1 MLIISFMNKKHN
13 VKWSQY
19 SIQPYFCELP
29 ACLGSHVTSSVSQE
43 TVQTER
49 KINESLWIE
58 GRYLNFSIPN
68 QYQIDLNL
76 LEIINK
82 YLDMQYRKALN
93 SIIDLLV
100 PIIWFYNSIS
110 ICN

>member
-49 KINESLWIE
+49 KINESLFLE
-58 GRYLNFSIPN
+58 GRYLNRYIWN
-68 QYQIDLNL
+68 QYQIDLDL
-76 LEIINK
+76 LKTKNK
-82 YLDMQYRKALN
+82 CKNMQCSKALR
-93 SIIDLLV
+93 
-100 PIIWFYNSIS
+100 W
-110 ICN
+110 

>member
-1 MLIISFMNKKHN
+1 MLIISFKNKNGN
-13 VKWSQY
+13 VKWLQY

-58 GRYLNFSIPN
+58 GRYLNCSVSN
-68 QYQIDLNL
+68 EYQKDINL
-76 LEIINK
+76 LRSKNK
-82 YLDMQYRKALN
+82 YLDMQ
-93 SIIDLLV
+93 
-100 PIIWFYNSIS
+100 
-110 ICN
+110 